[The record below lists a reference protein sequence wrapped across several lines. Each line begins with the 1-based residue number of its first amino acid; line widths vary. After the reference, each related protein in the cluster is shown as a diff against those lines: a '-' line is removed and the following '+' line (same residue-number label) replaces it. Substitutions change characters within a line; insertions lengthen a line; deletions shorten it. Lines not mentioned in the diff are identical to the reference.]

1 MAMEIFK
8 LVGSIFVD
16 STAAEESISKTD
28 KKASNVGQTLLKG
41 VGTAAKWGAGLAAGA
56 GVAVTAL
63 TKVAS
68 DSATAMDVIDKGS
81 AKVGISKQAYQ
92 EWGYVLSQNG
102 MDIGKLE
109 TGMKSLVSAMDGA
122 AAGTQSQID
131 KFTAL
136 GVSIYDTNG
145 KLKSQEQMMNES
157 LYALANMENGTE
169 KARLATELFGRAGVE
184 MMPMLNQ
191 GAESMSELTQR
202 AHDLG
207 LVVSDEAVDAGVKLG
222 DTMDDVKQSIG
233 MLGTNIG
240 AALMPAVQSFVD
252 LIIANLPTIHSM
264 VSQLGPILVGLMQ
277 SLLPSV
283 MSLAESILP
292 LVFSLISAL
301 MPPLQTILETVL
313 PVIINLLNTLLPP
326 LIEVVQ
332 QLLPPLLN
340 LLIPILDLLGPIIEL
355 FTPILDLVVAI
366 LTPLSHLI
374 TNLLT
379 PLISVISKVIQIAL
393 IPLQARFTA
402 LSGVLSG
409 TFNAAVSLVLNA
421 VSTIKG
427 VFSGLIQFIKGV
439 FTGNWKAA
447 WNGIKGIF
455 SSIWQGISGAFRAP
469 MNWIIDGIN
478 AFIRGLNRLKIPD
491 WVPGVGGLGFSIGTL
506 PRLAAGGILEKG
518 QTGFLEGTGAEAVVP
533 LENNKK
539 WISAVARDMQ
549 SEGIGGDDRTLAILA
564 AILDLVEQLV
574 GSGIYLDGNKLVG
587 ALAGPLDKKLGQIAA
602 QKARA

>member
-1 MAMEIFK
+1 MALEIFR

-16 STAAEESISKTD
+16 SEKAQESISKTD

-41 VGTAAKWGAGLAAGA
+41 VGTAAKWGAGIAAGA

-63 TKVAS
+63 TKVAT
-68 DSATAMDVIDKGS
+68 DSAAAMDVIDKGS

-222 DTMDDVKQSIG
+222 DTMDDVKQSVG

-240 AALMPAVQSFVD
+240 TALMPTIQTFAD
-252 LIIANLPTIHSM
+252 LIIANLPTIHNM
-264 VSQLGPILVGLMQ
+264 VSQFGPVLAGLMT
-277 SLLPSV
+277 SLMPSLI
-283 MSLAESILP
+283 SLGEGVLP
-292 LVFSLISAL
+292 LIFSLITAL
-301 MPPLQTILETVL
+301 LPPFQTILETVL

-340 LLIPILDLLGPIIEL
+340 LLIPILDLLDPIIEL
-355 FTPILDLVVAI
+355 ITPILDLVVAI
-366 LTPLSHLI
+366 LAPLSQLI

-379 PLISVISKVIQIAL
+379 PLISIISKVIQVAL
-393 IPLQARFTA
+393 IPLQARFTT

-447 WNGIKGIF
+447 WNGIKSIF
-455 SSIWQGISGAFRAP
+455 SSIWQGISGAFKIP

-478 AFIRGLNRLKIPD
+478 AFIRGLNKLKIPD

-506 PRLAAGGILEKG
+506 PHLWRGGILEKG

-549 SEGIGGDDRTLAILA
+549 SEGISGDDRTLAILS